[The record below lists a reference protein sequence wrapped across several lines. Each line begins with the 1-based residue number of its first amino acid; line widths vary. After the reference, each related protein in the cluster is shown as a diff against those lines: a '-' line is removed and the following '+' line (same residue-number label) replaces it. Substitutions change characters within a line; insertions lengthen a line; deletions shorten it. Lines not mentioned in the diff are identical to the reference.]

1 MSHYG
6 HGYTKALPVLAA
18 RSALSRTD
26 TDLSRRG
33 HRLILRGKDYNQA
46 VCAVAR
52 KMLHIVWHVLND
64 HPIPNWEDER
74 CMCKKLEVMLSVLPK
89 EEIRARGFKSCS
101 AYAKSIVGE
110 LYRNVPAW
118 TEGQEKAREDR
129 RLEAQARRAKK
140 KALKRPSKK
149 PSRPTGDPS

>member
-33 HRLILRGKDYNQA
+33 HRLLMRGKDYNQA

-64 HPIPNWEDER
+64 HPIP
-74 CMCKKLEVMLSVLPK
+74 K
-89 EEIRARGFKSCS
+89 EEIRARGFKNCS

-118 TEGQEKAREDR
+118 TEEQEKAREARRLAR
-129 RLEAQARRAKK
+129 RLEAQARRVKK
-140 KALKRPSKK
+140 KALKRPSKY
-149 PSRPTGDPS
+149 SRK